1 MDCRHCDQHEG
12 HGPGESVWV
21 VQCQIFSGTN
31 VSMSPGTWT
40 PGSPWGGVCVR
51 RPVRLGPCPPQVLR
65 RPQPD
70 QEDTRTEPELL
81 QVNRK
86 SREWSKHVE
95 NKRVL
100 QGSTG
105 FYRVWTRS
113 PTRVR
118 QQTWDQFQLVSLSGD
133 TRIRCWLL
141 RYQLL
146 ADTSPQDWKNR
157 WFNAFIHGR
166 LCHCWMTLYMT
177 VVQLLLRHGVTEK
190 KSLC

>member
-1 MDCRHCDQHEG
+1 MSKRFWDKCVHVTGDVDAWITLRWRLCAA
-12 HGPGESVWV
+12 S
-21 VQCQIFSGTN
+21 STAGT
-31 VSMSPGTWT
+31 MSSA
-40 PGSPWGGVCVR
+40 GSPSPSARPGGYQDR
-51 RPVRLGPCPPQVLR
+51 
-65 RPQPD
+65 
-70 QEDTRTEPELL
+70 TRTPAGEQE
-81 QVNRK
+81 VTGVVRTC
-86 SREWSKHVE
+86 RE
-95 NKRVL
+95 
-100 QGSTG
+100 QTGSTG

-166 LCHCWMTLYMT
+166 LCHCWMTVYIT

-190 KSLC
+190 KVCVKRQIN